1 MFNTVTFDGIE
12 VIPSKVVCIGRNYVA
27 HIRELGN
34 ELPTQPVI
42 FIKPNSAIS
51 NDIYVQGS
59 DEIHYEG
66 EISFLIRAGQIVGAG
81 FGLDLTK
88 RKIQT
93 ELKDKGLPWER
104 AKAFDH
110 SAVFSDFVTVDEDVS
125 QLTME
130 LSINGEVKQ
139 ASGCSYMIYKPEILL
154 SEISSFMTL
163 QDNDIV
169 MTGTPSGVGKIQH
182 GDEFNCKLFNGDD
195 LLLERFWQVK

>member
-42 FIKPNSAIS
+42 FLKPNSAIS

-66 EISFLIRAGQIVGAG
+66 EISFLIHAGQIVGAG

-88 RKIQT
+88 REIQA

-104 AKAFDH
+104 AKAFDR
-110 SAVFSDFVTVDEDVS
+110 SAVFSDFVAVDEDVS

-163 QDNDIV
+163 QDNDII
-169 MTGTPSGVGKIQH
+169 MTGTPSGVGKVNS
-182 GDEFNCKLFNGDD
+182 GDEFHCKLFNGDD